1 MLFLPA
7 CELSGRMD
15 EIFARA
21 KDNGLTIR
29 GIYGEGSKALGYFYQ
44 ISNQGSLGFDEN
56 EIIDKVS
63 EFIYSLCNEEK
74 EMREALIQED
84 YEKYRDMTLRA
95 YGTIT
100 NCYSLQE
107 SEMMELLA
115 KVKLGQVLGFI
126 DISSDDK
133 FQKLFYEG
141 CSANLGEI
149 FELFNQKKENIVRAE
164 YISNKVRELAQRRL

>member
-1 MLFLPA
+1 MANTRASYNKDLKWNVDDLYETEEAF
-7 CELSGRMD
+7 
-15 EIFARA
+15 FAQF
-21 KDNGLTIR
+21 K
-29 GIYGEGSKALGYFYQ
+29 
-44 ISNQGSLGFDEN
+44 
-56 EIIDKVS
+56 
-63 EFIYSLCNEEK
+63 EFEK
-74 EMREALIQED
+74 RIED

-126 DISSDDK
+126 DINSDDK